1 MWISGSVRW
10 NLFLRS
16 LCNVLLYS
24 SCFVGFFPLL
34 LPFLKNAMHTC
45 LVTKP
50 CQTLGDLRA
59 YSPPGSSAGG
69 QREESGP
76 WQGHAE
82 GSLTKRKDVS
92 RFQGFPLEFPEH
104 PPPQKSKNLP
114 AFYSSIFSGK
124 SQIRALV
131 FCIWEGC
138 FSSNPSDSFLACLT
152 GSPGSLTACELL
164 AAPNCERNKV

>member
-82 GSLTKRKDVS
+82 GSLTKHKVVIRL
-92 RFQGFPLEFPEH
+92 QGFPLEFPEH
-104 PPPQKSKNLP
+104 PPPKTRVCLLYCVMLST
-114 AFYSSIFSGK
+114 YSSVINRGLSPHH
-124 SQIRALV
+124 L
-131 FCIWEGC
+131 
-138 FSSNPSDSFLACLT
+138 FLEKVNLELLDNK
-152 GSPGSLTACELL
+152 SPGH
-164 AAPNCERNKV
+164 NKSVSSKTPLMVF